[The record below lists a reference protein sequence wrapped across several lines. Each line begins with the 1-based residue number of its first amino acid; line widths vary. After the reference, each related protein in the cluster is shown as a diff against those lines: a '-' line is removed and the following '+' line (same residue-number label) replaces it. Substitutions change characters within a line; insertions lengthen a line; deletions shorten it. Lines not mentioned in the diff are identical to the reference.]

1 MSQLKVLYLHDN
13 LLSSYNDI
21 KSLSYIPSLE
31 ILSLYDSPLSLKRN
45 YRHHAVNSI
54 WTLKVKLFL
63 NRGFLLFQLTI
74 VVFHQALDSHVIAD
88 DEIIEKTHF
97 REPYA
102 VYSNSFKLNIYIPT
116 GKVRRK
122 MHN

>member
-1 MSQLKVLYLHDN
+1 M
-13 LLSSYNDI
+13 DI
-21 KSLSYIPSLE
+21 KSKIDFKSCCLS
-31 ILSLYDSPLSLKRN
+31 
-45 YRHHAVNSI
+45 
-54 WTLKVKLFL
+54 
-63 NRGFLLFQLTI
+63 LFQLTF